1 MLLLI
6 VNVKKDKKDTPIF
19 VVMPE
24 GYTREQ
30 VLDVI
35 HLGYLNSQDLGF
47 SPSYMDIKIQELGEI
62 NSDVLEEYDVGSYE
76 AFFPDQWHG
85 MY

>member
-6 VNVKKDKKDTPIF
+6 VNVKKNKKDTPLF

-35 HLGYLNSQDLGF
+35 HLGYLNSNDDELFPPGI
-47 SPSYMDIKIQELGEI
+47 DIKIQELGSINEEI
-62 NSDVLEEYDVGSYE
+62 LEEYDIGSYE